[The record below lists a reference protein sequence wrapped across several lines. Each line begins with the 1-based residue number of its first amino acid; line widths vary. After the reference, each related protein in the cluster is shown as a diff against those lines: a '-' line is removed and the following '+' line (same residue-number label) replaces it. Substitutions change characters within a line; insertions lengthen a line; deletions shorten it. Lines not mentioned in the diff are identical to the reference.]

1 MFGKKLTTNAKKLLQ
16 DMELQEKEDED
27 ETYIKKQTKNSPKIK
42 QTNQLQPFG
51 LYVKGKY
58 TTGKEFQSSAA

>member
-27 ETYIKKQTKNSPKIK
+27 ETYIKKHTKNSPKIK
-42 QTNQLQPFG
+42 ETNQL
-51 LYVKGKY
+51 
-58 TTGKEFQSSAA
+58 